1 MATKNAL
8 LDEFLTKSSELTQ
21 GAPDQ
26 RTLLSAFMDWLK
38 ERGQYLDGTDLKTQF
53 IEKTTVLDRKKV
65 PIEVNRCMVCG
76 NSEFEVKVPS

>member
-26 RTLLSAFMDWLK
+26 RSLLSAFIDWLK
-38 ERGQYLDGTDLKTQF
+38 ERGQYVDGTDLKTQF
-53 IEKTTVLDRKKV
+53 VEKTTVLDKKGIQ
-65 PIEVNRCMVCG
+65 IEVDRCLVCLHQTY
-76 NSEFEVKVPS
+76 EVHP